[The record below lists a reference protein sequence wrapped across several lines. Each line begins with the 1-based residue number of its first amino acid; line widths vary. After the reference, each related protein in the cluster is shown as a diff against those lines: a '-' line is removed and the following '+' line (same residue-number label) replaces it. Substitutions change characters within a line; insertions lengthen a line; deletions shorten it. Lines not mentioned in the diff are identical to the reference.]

1 MDDTLKVILDYSH
14 NSNADTGLWTLIHK
28 GKFVETPQVPVG
40 FNLVC
45 EGVKIKTSNE
55 ILKN

>member
-1 MDDTLKVILDYSH
+1 MEDTLKVILD
-14 NSNADTGLWTLIHK
+14 NSQNTNADTGLWTLIHK

-45 EGVKIKTSNE
+45 EGVKIKTSSE
-55 ILKN
+55 I